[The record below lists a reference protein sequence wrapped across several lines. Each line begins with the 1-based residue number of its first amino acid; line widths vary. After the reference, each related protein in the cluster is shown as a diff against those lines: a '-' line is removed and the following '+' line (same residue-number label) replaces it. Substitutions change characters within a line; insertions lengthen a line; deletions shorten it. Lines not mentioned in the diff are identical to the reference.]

1 MLVLKSPLPLKMLD
15 TPSLNWSVPS
25 AVIPWV
31 TNSAVRLS
39 TILSLSLSDCSWRRV
54 AIASKTLPIDSP
66 YLVGLSRATCSD
78 AVRASPLIFLAYAA
92 RAASSTCRDI
102 PSIAGLVVSASPNPE
117 TILPAVSAASPPIP
131 NAVPSAPVLSKKA
144 ALSVGACS
152 YTSSACC
159 CWANLA
165 S

>member
-1 MLVLKSPLPLKMLD
+1 MLD
-15 TPSLNWSVPS
+15 TPSPSLSVSS

-39 TILSLSLSDCSWRRV
+39 TILSLNLSDCSWRRV

-92 RAASSTCRDI
+92 RAASST
-102 PSIAGLVVSASPNPE
+102 
-117 TILPAVSAASPPIP
+117 
-131 NAVPSAPVLSKKA
+131 
-144 ALSVGACS
+144 
-152 YTSSACC
+152 
-159 CWANLA
+159 
-165 S
+165 